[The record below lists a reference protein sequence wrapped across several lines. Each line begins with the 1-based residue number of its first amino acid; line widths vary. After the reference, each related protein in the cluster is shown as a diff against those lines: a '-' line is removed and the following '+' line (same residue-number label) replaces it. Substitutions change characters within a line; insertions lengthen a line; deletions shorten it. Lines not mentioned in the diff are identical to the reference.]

1 MALAVFVI
9 ANDFTSLTVGLP
21 QVERTFHTNL
31 QTVEWVLNA
40 YVLVFGVLIVT
51 GGRLDDAYG
60 HRRTFFAGIA
70 RPTWPPCRGCWWPGR
85 GGELLLD
92 RHQRGTDLA

>member
-21 QVERTFHTNL
+21 QVERTFHTDV

-40 YVLVFGVLIVT
+40 YTLVFGVLIVT
-51 GGRLDDAYG
+51 GGRLGDAYG
-60 HRRTFFAGIA
+60 HRRTFFGSPSLRCS
-70 RPTWPPCRGCWWPGR
+70 RPWPPWPGAA
-85 GGELLLD
+85 GC
-92 RHQRGTDLA
+92 